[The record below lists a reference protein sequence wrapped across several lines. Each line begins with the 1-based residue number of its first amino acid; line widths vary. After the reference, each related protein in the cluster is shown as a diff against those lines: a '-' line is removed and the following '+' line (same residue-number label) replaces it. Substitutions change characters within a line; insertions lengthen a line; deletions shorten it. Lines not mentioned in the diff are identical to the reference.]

1 MIKKLTQVGNSKAL
15 LLDKTTLEHLGI
27 VDDDLVQLT
36 LSGHSLVVSAVN
48 PQITPEAFK
57 TAADRVFKKYSK
69 ALKDLA

>member
-15 LLDKTTLEHLGI
+15 LLDKTTLEHLGV

-36 LSGHSLVVSAVN
+36 LSGHSLVVSAVH
-48 PQITPEAFK
+48 PQITPEEFD
-57 TAADRVFKKYSK
+57 AAANRVFKKYSK